1 MTRERDTGR
10 KKPSG
15 YRPPGNCLRCGIRV
29 GQDGVC
35 CKDCLSVDYKRCA
48 ELRATWQRKYAAK
61 READK
66 LLDGLSLHG
75 REKGEY
81 DKRQREMSDSQ

>member
-1 MTRERDTGR
+1 MRARDAGR
-10 KKPSG
+10 KKPPG
-15 YRPPGNCLRCGIRV
+15 FKPPGNCLRCGIRV
-29 GQDGVC
+29 GQEGVC

-81 DKRQREMSDSQ
+81 DQRNRAKTLS